1 MINTNNLIYARTTL
15 NYLSGMEP
23 TAIPVEIMNGR
34 LAEVSFD
41 EHGFELVNHQSV
53 ALNLASRDQ
62 AEADHYTEIR
72 AFAKARTGCDF
83 VLFFPA
89 VWRDPSS
96 AAINEDYNPIQLVHS
111 DYTEGYANV
120 IRNRDHPYHQL
131 MTRFMEAEKVSSTDV
146 ESASRILTLQ
156 LWRNLG
162 SDLMDYPLAFCD
174 GRSVARDELLPH
186 LVETYGGVPTR
197 FESFLVMAPTT
208 QPCPHRWYIF
218 PRMKR
223 DEVVVF
229 RAFDSELATAGRP
242 FWTPHTAFL
251 DPTLENAQPRES
263 IEMRPICF
271 WK

>member
-53 ALNLASRDQ
+53 ALDPRPDQ
-62 AEADHYTEIR
+62 AGGTTQRFERSRRR
-72 AFAKARTGCDF
+72 APVATSYCSSRQFGGIPPLPLSMRTTTPF
-83 VLFFPA
+83 
-89 VWRDPSS
+89 SS
-96 AAINEDYNPIQLVHS
+96 YIL
-111 DYTEGYANV
+111 TTLRGANV

-174 GRSVARDELLPH
+174 GRSVARDELAPP
-186 LVETYGGVPTR
+186 GGNLWGCSYAFR
-197 FESFLVMAPTT
+197 
-208 QPCPHRWYIF
+208 IF
-218 PRMKR
+218 
-223 DEVVVF
+223 
-229 RAFDSELATAGRP
+229 
-242 FWTPHTAFL
+242 FW
-251 DPTLENAQPRES
+251 
-263 IEMRPICF
+263 
-271 WK
+271 